1 MSDLS
6 ERIKSRLDRS
16 KGLTQANLARF
27 CGVSTGAVSQWVS
40 GGGIDLKNL
49 VKIAQF
55 LGVSSHRLQTGED
68 EVKTYYA
75 NEEMPPSGGFF
86 VPFLL
91 KKCRHLTLFVRF
103 LI

>member
-1 MSDLS
+1 MSEIS

-16 KGLTQANLARF
+16 KGLTQANLTRF
-27 CGVSTGAVSQWVS
+27 CGVSTGAVSQ
-40 GGGIDLKNL
+40 KNNSITT
-49 VKIAQF
+49 K
-55 LGVSSHRLQTGED
+55 
-68 EVKTYYA
+68 
-75 NEEMPPSGGFF
+75 PPLCGFF

>member
-1 MSDLS
+1 MSEIS

-16 KGLTQANLARF
+16 KGLTQASLARF

-55 LGVSSHRLQTGED
+55 LGVSSHWPLST
-68 EVKTYYA
+68 
-75 NEEMPPSGGFF
+75 
-86 VPFLL
+86 
-91 KKCRHLTLFVRF
+91 
-103 LI
+103 